1 MWAALLLSLATGLV
15 LLVVSCSGL
24 IQPSGPTNTPAP
36 TATPM
41 PTPTPTPLPD
51 PRAIMARA
59 AESLASEQ
67 NLGFIL
73 EHPVGNTPLAT
84 GLVLSRAEG
93 TATLPDRFQLGLDL
107 DVSGTVLK
115 LDVIVVEDSAYM
127 TNLFSGA
134 WEPVAK
140 EQIPFR
146 FDFVT
151 ESVAALLVE
160 MEDTT
165 LVGEGT
171 LDEVTAYHIRGIGPT
186 AALWQLIPGTL
197 PDAEL
202 PVDLWVHKADY
213 RLRKVQLTGPLVVN
227 DLPDTVRV
235 VHLEVLDE
243 APEITEPEVVPAVQ

>member
-24 IQPSGPTNTPAP
+24 IQPSGPTNTATP

-59 AESLASEQ
+59 AERLSSEQ

-93 TATLPDRFQLGLDL
+93 TAVLPDRFRLGLDM

-115 LDVIVVEDSAYM
+115 LEVIVVEDAAYM

-134 WEPVAK
+134 WEPVAI

-151 ESVAALLVE
+151 ESVAALLAE
-160 MEDTT
+160 MKEPR
-165 LVGEGT
+165 LVSEGS
-171 LDEVTAYHIRGIGPT
+171 LDEVTAYHIRGMGPT
-186 AALWQLIPGTL
+186 AALSQLIPGTL
-197 PDAEL
+197 PDAEF
-202 PVDLWVHKADY
+202 PVDLWVHKAGY
-213 RLRKVQLTGPLVVN
+213 RLRKIQLTGPLVVN

-243 APEITEPEVVPAVQ
+243 APEITEPEVAQAGQ